1 MRPARRFAMV
11 LALVSLFVTSSLLAP
26 LAPSHAQLEDLIAR
40 IKPAVVVV
48 AVKHVLGGSG
58 HGSGFIYDSSG
69 LILTNQH
76 VVEGAVE
83 ITVILPDRRSYPAT
97 VVDYVRRN
105 EYACPPRVEVWTDAA
120 VLKVNASSLPTLSLG
135 DSETLRQGQ
144 EILVLGYPGGLG
156 TEEVSVSRGIV
167 GALRSGWFQTD
178 ATIVRGNSGGPV
190 VDRQG
195 RAVGL
200 ATFGTADFY
209 RIGGVTAINS
219 VRAMADAGL
228 TPSAA
233 RSQEF
238 KVTGLEYV
246 PVFLG
251 RRKLW
256 RNRYDPGAT
265 GAQASV
271 RETSAEIT
279 QVQNFAGALLFTV
292 RASDGI
298 ESKSFLEADGL
309 FSLGSS
315 GGSWN
320 YSYPRQGV
328 RLWDF
333 PPCRGLS
340 WQNRWQ
346 AENASDGVRRQ
357 AVIDVRIESMN
368 EVVTV
373 PAGTFPQSIRIV
385 EIGQFVDVRGNQTR
399 SWRSIE
405 NTWWAPGV
413 GAVRVVWESPDTRER
428 VEQELLSINLTSAT
442 LPPRPPGTPTPPPP
456 EAVPPTT
463 PSPPVV
469 GKPAAPNDRLIA
481 PGERIGAARIGD
493 SLDDVIRVFGEVPGV
508 YRSQQPGQP
517 TGWIGYQWRNRLY
530 AVVDKQT
537 RIIMLAG
544 VWTPWAL
551 GIDAI
556 AQPPYLAQ
564 GGIGLGSH
572 ESEVVTTYGAPDVK
586 YPGDGMA
593 LYVYNRSGVGF
604 FINMNSGSSFFQ
616 RVSEIFVFR
625 PGMYR

>member
-1 MRPARRFAMV
+1 MRPARRPAMV
-11 LALVSLFVTSSLLAP
+11 LALVSLFVSSSLLAP

-97 VVDYVRRN
+97 VVDYIRRN

-120 VLKVNASSLPTLSLG
+120 VLKINASGLPTLPLG

-144 EILVLGYPGGLG
+144 EVLVLGYPGGLG

-219 VRAMADAGL
+219 VRAIADAGL
-228 TPSAA
+228 TPGAA

-238 KVTGLEYV
+238 KVTGLEYA

-256 RNRYDPGAT
+256 RSRYDPGAT
-265 GAQASV
+265 GGQSSV
-271 RETSAEIT
+271 REIGTEVT

-292 RASDGI
+292 RTSDGS
-298 ESKSFLEADGL
+298 ESKNYLEADGL
-309 FSLGSS
+309 FFLGSS

-333 PPCRGLS
+333 PPCRGMS

-346 AENASDGVRRQ
+346 AENASDGIRRQ
-357 AVIDVRIESMN
+357 AIVDMRIESVN

-373 PAGTFPQSIRIV
+373 PAGTFSQSIRTV
-385 EIGQFVDVRGNQTR
+385 EIGQFVDVRGSQTR

-442 LPPRPPGTPTPPPP
+442 LPPRQAATPTPPAP

-469 GKPAAPNDRLIA
+469 GRPAAPNDRLIVQ
-481 PGERIGAARIGD
+481 GERIGAARIGD

-517 TGWIGYQWRNRLY
+517 TGWIGYQWRNRVY

-537 RIIMLAG
+537 RIIMLVG
-544 VWTPWAL
+544 VWAP

-556 AQPPYLAQ
+556 AQPLYLAQ

-572 ESEVVTTYGAPDVK
+572 EGDVVATYGAPDIK
-586 YPGDGMA
+586 QPRDGTVF
-593 LYVYNRSGVGF
+593 YVYNRSGVGF
-604 FINMNSGSSFFQ
+604 IISTNSGSSLFN
-616 RVSEIFVFR
+616 RVFDVFVFQ
-625 PGMYR
+625 PGTYR